1 MCADAHAERAMPQ
14 GTWPLCAMH
23 TSMPGLHLFM
33 GGSITHKPPPCRA
46 VTQETA
52 SAAGHEGEPMLQ
64 CFF

>member
-1 MCADAHAERAMPQ
+1 MPQ